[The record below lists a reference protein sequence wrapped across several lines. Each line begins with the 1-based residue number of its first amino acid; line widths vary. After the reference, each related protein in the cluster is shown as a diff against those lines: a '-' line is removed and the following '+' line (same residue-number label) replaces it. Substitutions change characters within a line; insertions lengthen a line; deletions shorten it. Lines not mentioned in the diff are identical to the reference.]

1 VHVLQGSY
9 GNWGPLR
16 EMICSPGAPATPTV
30 RGVFEVDYKGYAFGY
45 GHGYTCYYFTSF
57 YGDYL
62 FHSVLYNEGTFVIQ
76 DGRLGMHLSHGC
88 VRMDIN
94 DAKWIYDN
102 MPYGTTVV
110 VY

>member
-1 VHVLQGSY
+1 MLRAACGSGDNLDDEDRHTY
-9 GNWGPLR
+9 DEHNRLIDNYV
-16 EMICSPGAPATPTV
+16 MVYTYTAAPV
-30 RGVFEVDYKGYAFGY
+30 CGVWER
-45 GHGYTCYYFTSF
+45 
-57 YGDYL
+57 
-62 FHSVLYNEGTFVIQ
+62 NECG
-76 DGRLGMHLSHGC
+76 HGC